1 MLFSLAPQ
9 ALSVGIFPYVLK
21 LLQSSARELRPLLV
35 FIWAKILAVD
45 SVSTELGF
53 FSGVSATCLFP
64 PPRLLYPVALDLG
77 PSPEVLQKHDALA
90 GDQHII
96 SLIYLTC
103 MKASF

>member
-45 SVSTELGF
+45 SVSTSELGCF
-53 FSGVSATCLFP
+53 FWVSAMCLP
-64 PPRLLYPVALDLG
+64 CPRLLYAVALDLRL
-77 PSPEVLQKHDALA
+77 SPEALQNHAALA

-96 SLIYLTC
+96 SLVYSTC